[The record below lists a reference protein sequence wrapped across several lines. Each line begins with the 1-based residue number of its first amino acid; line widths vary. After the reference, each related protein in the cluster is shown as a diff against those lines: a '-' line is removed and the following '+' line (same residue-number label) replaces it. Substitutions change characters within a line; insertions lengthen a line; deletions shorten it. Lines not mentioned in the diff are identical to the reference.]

1 MALPIGIEMSIDVD
15 MRIDPSRHDGQ
26 SFQIVRRALS
36 GSVGSVDPGDTRS
49 LDDDTH
55 IAGNPT
61 FAIE

>member
-1 MALPIGIEMSIDVD
+1 MSIDVD

-26 SFQIVRRALS
+26 SLQIVRRALS
-36 GSVGSVDPGDTRS
+36 GSVGSVDPRDYAFPCN
-49 LDDDTH
+49 DDTH